1 MAGTFQ
7 FEIVTPERTV
17 FASEVRQVS
26 ISTQSGEITILP
38 YHIPIVSVLVS
49 GVLHLVTASGDP
61 QVIATSGGFVE
72 VHGQKVTILAD
83 TAERAEEIDEARAE
97 EARERARN
105 AMANRESE
113 EAFASAAAA
122 LERELA
128 RLHAVRRWK
137 GHNRPGPDH
146 TPNPVQ

>member
-83 TAERAEEIDEARAE
+83 TAERAEEIDEA
-97 EARERARN
+97 
-105 AMANRESE
+105 NRESE

>member
-1 MAGTFQ
+1 MAGSFQ

-17 FASEVRQVS
+17 FTSEVRQVS
-26 ISTQSGEITILP
+26 IPTQSGEITILP
-38 YHIPIVSVLVS
+38 NHIPIVSVLVP
-49 GVLHLVTASGDP
+49 GVLHLVTAQGDP

-97 EARERARN
+97 EARERAKA
-105 AMANRESE
+105 AMENRQSE
-113 EAFASAAAA
+113 ESFASAAAA

-128 RLHAVRRWK
+128 RLRAVRRWK
-137 GHNRPGPDH
+137 GRRVSDEH
-146 TPNPVQ
+146 TPNPIQ